1 MTTTTRQF
9 NVNRLEAAL
18 VIAKETNNHRLVA
31 TLTPM
36 VLSERVKRK
45 NNNRLT
51 ESLVA
56 TAGTTAR
63 AVYNPKRASVKLKTE
78 LYDTRVSAPSEK
90 TVATRLALYNLF
102 R

>member
-1 MTTTTRQF
+1 MTTTKQF
-9 NVNRLEAAL
+9 QINRLEAAL

-36 VLSERVKRK
+36 VMAERVKRNR
-45 NNNRLT
+45 NNGLT
-51 ESLVA
+51 ENLVA

-63 AVYNPKRASVKLKTE
+63 AVYNPKRASIKLKTE

-90 TVATRLALYNLF
+90 VVATRLALYNLF